1 MVSWVDCWR
10 FSVCIHFFQKSA
22 IFRCS
27 GGIFASAKIEVFRGF
42 QSLASIS
49 TLILRGKMIAPS
61 LRSLSKALI
70 SELSIEP
77 LTKVLPILVSK
88 LCQFWYHES
97 ATFSGQKSSKCP
109 NLWRSVDD
117 FWKSKRYVPPQK
129 VASKIVEPDALEVIR
144 AIFRRYK
151 VGPNCGAKSHFEITG
166 LYP

>member
-1 MVSWVDCWR
+1 MVRWVDCWC
-10 FSVCIHFFQKSA
+10 FPLCIHFFWKSA

-27 GGIFASAKIEVFRGF
+27 GGIFAIAKIEVFRGF
-42 QSLASIS
+42 QSISSIS
-49 TLILRGKMIAPS
+49 SLILRGKMIAPS
-61 LRSLSKALI
+61 LRSLSKALN

-88 LCQFWYHES
+88 LCQFWCHES
-97 ATFSGQKSSKCP
+97 ATFSDQKSSKCP

-117 FWKSKRYVPPQK
+117 FWKSKGYVPPQK

-151 VGPNCGAKSHFEITG
+151 VGPNCGAKSHFEITR